1 MVQRHDLRDRDGKRM
16 TLITFQDGSPILK
29 DGKIG
34 TEQACCC
41 ETPCDLSQ
49 LNQTT
54 QPNVSIT
61 TNCDCNDGTLNGSYP
76 LLGVDQTGASWTGT
90 TTCDWTGFPSD
101 APIGVEVSVDCIV
114 TLATYQYPF
123 ESLQGSADAQHLTL
137 NQDGY
142 IVGTVVVDLED
153 FGGIVQCTATV
164 VFGP

>member
-1 MVQRHDLRDRDGKRM
+1 M
-16 TLITFQDGSPILK
+16 TLITFQDGAVLMR
-29 DGKIG
+29 DGKVG

-41 ETPCDLSQ
+41 EQPCDLSQ

-54 QPNVSIT
+54 QPDVSIT

-76 LLGVDQTGASWTGT
+76 LLGVDQTGASWAGT

-101 APIGVEVSVDCIV
+101 APILVSVGINCIV
-114 TLATYQYPF
+114 IVSTYQYPF

-137 NQDGY
+137 NQDGH

-153 FGGIVQCTATV
+153 LGGIVQCTATV